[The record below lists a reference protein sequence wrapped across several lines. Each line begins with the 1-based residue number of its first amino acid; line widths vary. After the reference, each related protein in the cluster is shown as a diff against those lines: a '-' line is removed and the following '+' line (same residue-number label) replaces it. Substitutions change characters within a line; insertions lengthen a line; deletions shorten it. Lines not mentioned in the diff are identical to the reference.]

1 MRVGM
6 RFSQVVEFW
15 RMYRHIFG
23 ELKKF
28 TFSATDCSSGGNSA
42 TSSYIVGA
50 NAADEDFLEEQAP
63 MLFNK

>member
-1 MRVGM
+1 
-6 RFSQVVEFW
+6 
-15 RMYRHIFG
+15 MYRHIFG